1 VSEHEDRRPTIVLSA
16 NSCWNLLNFRGAL
29 IGGLEASV
37 YRIAAFAPEDA
48 NAEAYRESSQ
58 EPTKWQHRRDAS
70 RQRIV
75 DNYTFEKM
83 ANAYAD
89 IWRKVAAEAA

>member
-1 VSEHEDRRPTIVLSA
+1 MLSA

-29 IGGLEASV
+29 IGGLEASG

-58 EPTKWQHRRDAS
+58 EPTKWQRLDWTVSILS
-70 RQRIV
+70 RLF
-75 DNYTFEKM
+75 TL
-83 ANAYAD
+83 
-89 IWRKVAAEAA
+89 